1 VGAMGIRISLM
12 LKSNMS
18 YNGSMT
24 ENILSPNH
32 LDNLLSRF
40 ILSGA
45 SLEKLN
51 IISLYSQ
58 TVPSKWNIHRRIQN
72 HYLLALITGGEGEL
86 LVGEGV
92 HALKTHSSYLIG
104 PRVKHSIETNR
115 ENPLQILTIHFSIN
129 EIENSPLFVYCD
141 LNLSYFLQLRQLL
154 SSAFISSYFNEDRYQ
169 QFKLKNNLF
178 QILLLLREFL
188 FEQPREIN
196 DFTSILNSLDPGE
209 NYTIKELS
217 EIFRYS
223 EKSFIRKFRKLYG
236 ITPHQFLIK
245 KKISHGR
252 YLLSNTELSIKEVA
266 ATLNYKD
273 QYIFSAQFKKNMGE
287 SPTCYRSRTSEVFL
301 KKIH

>member
-1 VGAMGIRISLM
+1 
-12 LKSNMS
+12 MS

-24 ENILSPNH
+24 EPILSQEH
-32 LDNLLSRF
+32 LDSLLSRF
-40 ILSGA
+40 IFSGA

-51 IISLYSQ
+51 VFSLFNQ
-58 TVPSKWNIHRRIQN
+58 TVPSKWNIYQRIQD
-72 HYLLALITGGEGEL
+72 HYLFTIITAGEGEL
-86 LVGEGV
+86 LVGDGL
-92 HALKTHSSYLIG
+92 HHLKTHSCYLIG
-104 PRVKHSIETNR
+104 PGVRHSIDTNR
-115 ENPLQILTIHFSIN
+115 ENPLQILTIHFSMD
-129 EIENSPLFVYCD
+129 EIENCPLFVYCD

-169 QFKLKNNLF
+169 QYKLKNNLF

-196 DFTSILNSLDPGE
+196 DFTSILNSLDPGK
-209 NYTIKELS
+209 NYTINELS
-217 EIFRYS
+217 NIFGYS

-252 YLLSNTELSIKEVA
+252 YLLSNTVLSIKEIA

-273 QYIFSAQFKKNMGE
+273 QYIFSAQFKKTMGE
-287 SPTCYRSRTSEVFL
+287 SPTSYR
-301 KKIH
+301 KANI